1 MLRKIADGEDEVA
14 IILEDDID
22 LEWDLERRLRYLW
35 QFLPSDWDQVMLG
48 LLLAL
53 IVISVLIEIH

>member
-1 MLRKIADGEDEVA
+1 MLRKIADGEDDVA
-14 IILEDDID
+14 IILEDDVD

-48 LLLAL
+48 LLLIFMSIFFAP
-53 IVISVLIEIH
+53 